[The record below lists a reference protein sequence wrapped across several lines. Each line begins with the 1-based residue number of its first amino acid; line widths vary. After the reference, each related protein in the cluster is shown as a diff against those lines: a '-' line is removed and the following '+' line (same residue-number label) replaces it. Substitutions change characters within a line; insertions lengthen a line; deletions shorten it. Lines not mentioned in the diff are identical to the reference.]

1 MDATLQRLQ
10 TEIAS
15 LTSSLT
21 DKELARRPQGKWS
34 VGEILEHLYLT
45 YTGTT
50 KGFQRCLENGKPLA
64 TQGTWKQRVAK
75 TVTVDVGM
83 MPRGIE
89 APAPTRPKGLP
100 LQTVLTEIGSKIE
113 AMDQAI
119 VACEERYGIGVK
131 LLNHGILGAMTG
143 PQWRKFH
150 CVHGRHHLR
159 QIAQL
164 RRGNGDPGIAGKMS
178 L

>member
-10 TEIAS
+10 PEIAAV
-15 LTSSLT
+15 TKSLT
-21 DKELARRPQGKWS
+21 DKELARRAEGKWS
-34 VGEILEHLYLT
+34 ISEILEHLYLT
-45 YTGTT
+45 YTATT

-64 TQGTWKQRVAK
+64 TGATWKKRVAK
-75 TVTVDVGM
+75 AVTVDVGM
-83 MPRGIE
+83 MPQGRE

-100 LQTVLTEIGSKIE
+100 LETILAEIGSKIE

-119 VACEERYGIGVK
+119 AACEQRYGTRVK

-150 CVHGRHHLR
+150 YVHGRHHLR

-164 RRGNGDPGIAGKMS
+164 RHGNGASK
-178 L
+178 